1 MTMIA
6 QVVANGNVAPVGAYT
21 IGAFVGD
28 ECRGISQ
35 YVDDRLFI
43 TIHGQA
49 SDGKV
54 SFKAYENVTGNELAV
69 QEAVSYREDNVG
81 TYTKPKLLNV
91 ADATGIDAVETDNF
105 NIYPNP
111 VRNTLYINGNVK
123 DIKSVRIIA
132 LSGAIINADT
142 QYNAEKGLNV
152 SYLVDGN
159 YILGIVTDKGVV
171 YKRFIKVY

>member
-1 MTMIA
+1 MLLEM
-6 QVVANGNVAPVGAYT
+6 N
-21 IGAFVGD
+21 
-28 ECRGISQ
+28 
-35 YVDDRLFI
+35 L
-43 TIHGQA
+43 
-49 SDGKV
+49 
-54 SFKAYENVTGNELAV
+54 L

-91 ADATGIDAVETDNF
+91 ADATGIDAVETDDF